1 MQGWSFTDFL
11 TKRDALIYLRE
22 NNIKNAIKELIGLI
36 LENVEM
42 KNLIVT
48 HENLFFEFISED
60 NYQLRVN
67 YLSVVGQRFLQKG

>member
-22 NNIKNAIKELIGLI
+22 NNIKTAIKELIGLI

-67 YLSVVGQRFLQKG
+67 YFSVVGQRFLQKE

>member
-60 NYQLRVN
+60 NYQLRAN
-67 YLSVVGQRFLQKG
+67 YLSVVGQRFL